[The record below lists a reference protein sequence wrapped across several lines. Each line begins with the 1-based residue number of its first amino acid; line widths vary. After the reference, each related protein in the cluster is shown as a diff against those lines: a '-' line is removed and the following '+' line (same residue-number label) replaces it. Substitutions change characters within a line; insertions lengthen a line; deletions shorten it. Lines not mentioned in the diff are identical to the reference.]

1 VARSNAS
8 VWPGHFVISLLER
21 GVERTAHNPD
31 RSAATN
37 NRRNGILPL
46 CDRMCAGHGHRR
58 ALRGVTT
65 LCEVVDYRIDD
76 LARTAGTT
84 VRNVRVYQD
93 RDLLPPPRKEG
104 RTAIYS
110 DAHLTRLKLI
120 ISMLERGYAFA
131 QIKEM
136 LGAWESGRSLGEVL
150 GLEEAVADRTWAM
163 EEPRSVTL
171 GELRKKFGS
180 QVTPSAIKRVIAL
193 GILERRG
200 RGFVTTSPLLYD
212 AAAEMVALGIPLDD
226 TLTIAE
232 DMLRKVDGLGD
243 DLADLVRRHVV
254 TRVSTVEEATPFYSD
269 VIDRLRP
276 LVFNALQA
284 AAIRSAE
291 RLIPAVVGERMA
303 DVMAQGSVPQGSR
316 EAAKS

>member
-1 VARSNAS
+1 MS
-8 VWPGHFVISLLER
+8 
-21 GVERTAHNPD
+21 
-31 RSAATN
+31 
-37 NRRNGILPL
+37 
-46 CDRMCAGHGHRR
+46 AGHGDQRG
-58 ALRGVTT
+58 LRGVTT
-65 LCEVVDYRIDD
+65 LIEVVDYRIDD

-136 LGAWESGRSLGEVL
+136 IGAWESGRSLGEVL
-150 GLEEAVADRTWAM
+150 GLEEVVADRTWAM
-163 EEPRSVTL
+163 EKPRSVTL
-171 GELRKKFGS
+171 GELRKNFGS
-180 QVTPSAIKRVIAL
+180 QITPSAVKRVIDL

-212 AAAEMVALGIPLDD
+212 AAVEMVSLGIPLGE

-232 DMLRKVDGLGD
+232 DMLGKVDELGD
-243 DLADLVRRHVV
+243 DLADLVKEHVV
-254 TRVSTVEEATPFYSD
+254 TRVMTVEEAAPYYGD
-269 VIDRLRP
+269 VMDRLRP

-303 DVMAQGSVPQGSR
+303 DAMAQTRLPEGSQEPSPG
-316 EAAKS
+316 

>member
-1 VARSNAS
+1 
-8 VWPGHFVISLLER
+8 
-21 GVERTAHNPD
+21 
-31 RSAATN
+31 
-37 NRRNGILPL
+37 
-46 CDRMCAGHGHRR
+46 M
-58 ALRGVTT
+58 
-65 LCEVVDYRIDD
+65 VDYRIDD
-76 LARTAGTT
+76 LARAAGTT

-136 LGAWESGRSLGEVL
+136 LGAWESGRSLGDVL
-150 GLEEAVADRTWAM
+150 GLEEAVADRTWAK
-163 EEPRSVTL
+163 EQPRTVTL
-171 GELRKKFGS
+171 GELRKRFGT
-180 QVTPSAIKRVIAL
+180 QITPSAIKRVIDL

-212 AAAEMVALGIPLDD
+212 AAVEMVDLGIPLSE

-232 DMLRKVDGLGD
+232 ELLRKVDSLGD
-243 DLADLVRRHVV
+243 DLADLVRQHVV
-254 TRVSTVEEATPFYSD
+254 TRASSAEEATPFYGE

-291 RLIPAVVGERMA
+291 RLIPTVVGERMA
-303 DVMAQGSVPQGSR
+303 EVMSQR
-316 EAAKS
+316 EVASSGRETADR